1 MAEKEKETKPSGG
14 GILPIINMVLLLLV
28 LAVGGFV
35 AWTLLQMNQPA
46 VSTTD
51 TAPVETSETKI
62 PEADVE
68 DPDAP
73 PVLMTIENITVNLAD
88 TEVSRF
94 LRAKIQLE
102 LRTEEDAAKLGTDMG
117 QAKINDLIL
126 TLLSSK
132 TFDEIRTPKGKYALK
147 EELIFRLNKTF
158 PNKPVKKLYF
168 TDFVSQ

>member
-1 MAEKEKETKPSGG
+1 MAKEEKEEAKPSGG
-14 GILPIINMVLLLLV
+14 GILPIINMVLLVLV
-28 LAVGGFV
+28 LAVGGFI
-35 AWTLLQMNQPA
+35 AWTLLQMNEPE
-46 VSTTD
+46 VSTD

-62 PEADVE
+62 PEAEVE

-73 PVLMTIENITVNLAD
+73 PVLMTIDNITVNLAD

-102 LRTEEDAAKLGTDMG
+102 LRTEADAVKLGSDMG

-132 TFDEIRTPKGKYALK
+132 QFDEIRTPKGKYALK